1 MTGGGGLRFPFSCT
15 PLPGTLRAT
24 DSQVTVITLLF
35 YLGKNKNKPLHDVD
49 YTMQSK
55 AELAVFSQNPNCCH
69 GPRGFLL
76 VQSGPPVTWE

>member
-55 AELAVFSQNPNCCH
+55 AELCSHKIQIVAMC
-69 GPRGFLL
+69 
-76 VQSGPPVTWE
+76 PVASCWCSLDHL